1 LSGVGLRTQST
12 IDATMRRSLVE
23 RSLSDVHGRL
33 RKAREELAVMDE
45 QMVVINDIADDLRL
59 RSLVSETPL
68 AVHEHSDAQRHL
80 EAAQRARIALIE
92 TIAEL
97 ERKQD
102 ELLERLTF

>member
-1 LSGVGLRTQST
+1 VGVAFRTEST
-12 IDATMRRSLVE
+12 IYATMRRSLVE

-33 RKAREELAVMDE
+33 RKARQELAVLDE
-45 QMVVINDIADDLRL
+45 QLLVMIDIADDLRL

-68 AVHEHSDAQRHL
+68 AAQEHGEAQRHL
-80 EAAQRARIALIE
+80 EAAQRARTALAE

>member
-1 LSGVGLRTQST
+1 LGTQST
-12 IDATMRRSLVE
+12 IGATMRRSLVE
-23 RSLSDVHGRL
+23 RSLTDVHSRL
-33 RKAREELAVMDE
+33 TKARQELAVLDE
-45 QMVVINDIADDLRL
+45 QLVVMNDIADDLRI

-80 EAAQRARIALIE
+80 DAALRARIALVE
-92 TIAEL
+92 TIGEL